1 MKLIYNYVL
10 SYAHLNKVL
19 LWKIC
24 S

>member
-10 SYAHLNKVL
+10 SYAHLNKVF